1 MENKKSGWL
10 ATRLYF
16 NILIYYLTINVYLKS
31 RPLTYI
37 FAYTTVKNS
46 IKVSDSLISIFFI
59 IFIGIVNLLS
69 FLV

>member
-37 FAYTTVKNS
+37 FTYTTVKNS